1 MQVSDEELA
10 LNQIPQ
16 QNRDVCAHLL
26 IPLNRC
32 RRANFYLPF
41 KCHDERHS
49 YEACLYKEYI
59 VMAALVFLTDL
70 VVF

>member
-10 LNQIPQ
+10 VNQIPLHA
-16 QNRDVCAHLL
+16 RDGCAHLL

-32 RRANFYLPF
+32 RRENYYNRL

-49 YEACLYKEYI
+49 YEACLYKEYSKE
-59 VMAALVFLTDL
+59 
-70 VVF
+70 